1 MPKRYELTEAQWRAI
16 KDLLPGK
23 EGDRGR
29 TARDNRTFVNGV
41 LWVLR
46 SGAYWCHMP
55 ERYGNWKSNHKRFTR
70 WARAGGVWEEV
81 VFEVLTK
88 DLDNEYLMI
97 DTTIVRA
104 HQQAVS
110 GKGGA
115 KTRLW
120 DVVEE
125 V

>member
-1 MPKRYELTEAQWRAI
+1 
-16 KDLLPGK
+16 
-23 EGDRGR
+23 
-29 TARDNRTFVNGV
+29 
-41 LWVLR
+41 
-46 SGAYWCHMP
+46 MP

-70 WARAGGVWEEV
+70 WARAAGVWEE

>member
-1 MPKRYELTEAQWRAI
+1 MPNRYELTEAQWQKI
-16 KDLLPGK
+16 EDLLPGK
-23 EGDRGR
+23 AGDRGR
-29 TARDNRTFVNGV
+29 TASDNRTFVNGV

-55 ERYGNWKSNHKRFTR
+55 QRYGNCKSAHKRFTR
-70 WARAGGVWEEV
+70 WARAGVWEEV
-81 VFEVLTK
+81 FEILTN
-88 DLDNEYLMI
+88 DSDNEYLMI

-104 HQQAVS
+104 HQQAAT
-110 GKGGA
+110 GKGGT

-120 DVVEE
+120 GVVEE

>member
-1 MPKRYELTEAQWRAI
+1 MPKRYELTQAQWNQI

-23 EGDRGR
+23 VGDRGR
-29 TARDNRTFVNGV
+29 TAADNRTFVNGV

-55 ERYGNWKSNHKRFTR
+55 EHYGNWKSVHKRFTR
-70 WARAGGVWEEV
+70 WAKAGVWEEV
-81 VFEVLTK
+81 FEILTN
-88 DLDNEYLMI
+88 DADNDYLMI

-104 HQQAVS
+104 HQQAAS
-110 GKGGA
+110 GKGGT

-120 DVVEE
+120 GVVEE